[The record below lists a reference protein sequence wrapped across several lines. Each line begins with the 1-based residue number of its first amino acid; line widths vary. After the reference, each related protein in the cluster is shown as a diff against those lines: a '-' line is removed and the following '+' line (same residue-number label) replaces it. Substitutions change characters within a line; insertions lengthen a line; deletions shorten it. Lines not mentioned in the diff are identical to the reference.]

1 MDVMLIQSW
10 YYQLLGT
17 IPEAIATVAL
27 GTAIIRERYTTKQ
40 ISLTGLIVGL
50 ISFFLQQI
58 PIKYGVHIP
67 LGVVAYILTL
77 NLVYKLHI
85 VKSAAAAISSF
96 IVLVCIESLVFFV
109 QVKLFGFDEQ
119 MLIEGSELS
128 RFLLSLPPL
137 GLLFIVAIAA
147 QMWLRLRLK
156 GDNVK

>member
-1 MDVMLIQSW
+1 MVSIYRQ
-10 YYQLLGT
+10 
-17 IPEAIATVAL
+17 
-27 GTAIIRERYTTKQ
+27 
-40 ISLTGLIVGL
+40 
-50 ISFFLQQI
+50 
-58 PIKYGVHIP
+58 
-67 LGVVAYILTL
+67 VVAYILTL

>member
-1 MDVMLIQSW
+1 MLIQNW
-10 YYQLLGT
+10 HYQLLRT
-17 IPEAIATVAL
+17 LPEAIATVAL
-27 GTAIIRERYTTKQ
+27 GTAIIRERYTIKQ
-40 ISLTGLIVGL
+40 ISLVGLIVGL
-50 ISFFLQQI
+50 VSLFLQQV
-58 PIKYGVHIP
+58 PITYGVHIP

-77 NLVYKLHI
+77 NLLYKLQI

-96 IVLVCIESLVFFV
+96 IVLVCIESLVFLV

-128 RFLLSLPPL
+128 KFLLSLPPL

>member
-1 MDVMLIQSW
+1 MLIQSW

-27 GTAIIRERYTTKQ
+27 GVAIIKERYTARQ
-40 ISLTGLIVGL
+40 ISLAGLIIGL

-77 NLVYKLHI
+77 NLLYKLHI

-96 IVLVCIESLVFFV
+96 IVLVCIESLAFFV
-109 QVKLFGFDEQ
+109 QVNVFGFDEQ
-119 MLIEGSELS
+119 MLTEGSEAS
-128 RFLLSLPPL
+128 RFLLSMPPL
-137 GLLFIVAIAA
+137 GLLFIAAIAA
-147 QMWLRLRLK
+147 QMWLRLRPK
-156 GDNVK
+156 GGNVK

>member
-1 MDVMLIQSW
+1 MLIQSW